1 MLQRSPPMTPMK
13 TERVTIL
20 AAPAFKAFLVAEA
33 EREGVSVG
41 ELVRRRCEPRPAA
54 RDAADDDAA
63 TLRALAAELS
73 RAVQEAR
80 QSLREG
86 LAEAE
91 AALGALHAAGPAG
104 SALRAAEPPAPWPV
118 PAAGSDAAPMP
129 RKARRTPKPRP

>member
-1 MLQRSPPMTPMK
+1 MTPMK

-54 RDAADDDAA
+54 NDAADGDVA
-63 TLRALAAELS
+63 LLKALAAELS

-80 QSLREG
+80 RSLREG

-91 AALGALHAAGPAG
+91 AALGALQGAAAP
-104 SALRAAEPPAPWPV
+104 RAAEPVASWPAEPTGAR
-118 PAAGSDAAPMP
+118 PARRG
-129 RKARRTPKPRP
+129 RKAARP

>member
-1 MLQRSPPMTPMK
+1 MTPMK

-54 RDAADDDAA
+54 HGDADDDAA

-73 RAVQEAR
+73 RAVQDAR
-80 QSLREG
+80 RSLREG

-91 AALGALHAAGPAG
+91 AALGALHGAGAPG
-104 SALRAAEPPAPWPV
+104 SALRVAEASAPWPA
-118 PAAGSDAAPMP
+118 PAAHADADADTKKPARRG
-129 RKARRTPKPRP
+129 RKARP